1 MPIGRVLRLWGDSHH
16 GVPCLPA
23 FAWIPPLCLSPRL
36 LCGGLLAVI
45 LSWTSLAADAA
56 AAVVSVG
63 GAGSGL
69 TRTG

>member
-1 MPIGRVLRLWGDSHH
+1 MPRGRELRLWGDSRH

-36 LCGGLLAVI
+36 LCCGLLAVI

-56 AAVVSVG
+56 AAVVSVA
-63 GAGSGL
+63 GAGV
-69 TRTG
+69 